1 MRWLTTGVCMGGL
14 LAVALGVP
22 AAPAASAQE
31 KKGKAQVTGS
41 VKVGDPA
48 PKFSGVDDQGKPYQ
62 SSDVVGKKT
71 VVIFFFPAALTGG

>member
-14 LAVALGVP
+14 LTVAL

-31 KKGKAQVTGS
+31 KKGKAPVTGS

-48 PKFSGVDDQGKPYQ
+48 PKFSSVDDQGKPYN
-62 SSDVVGKKT
+62 SSDVVGKKV

>member
-14 LAVALGVP
+14 LVLAA
-22 AAPAASAQE
+22 AAPGSAQE
-31 KKGKAQVTGS
+31 KKKGKAQVASTL
-41 VKVGDPA
+41 KVGDPA
-48 PKFSGVDDQGKPYQ
+48 PKFASVDDQGKPFK